1 MKKNKKKIKILE
13 NKYNE
18 IKEKI
23 DELEDNKKDKYKDEI
38 NLIYYTEEEEDNYN
52 IFGEIFVKNNIDN
65 IELNINGENI
75 KLINEYKLKKGENN
89 IK

>member
-38 NLIYYTEEEEDNYN
+38 NLIYVTERENEYN
-52 IFGEIFVKNNIDN
+52 IFGEEFVKNNKGN